1 MNVAPINTAKPRTIA
16 KDLTGVAPR
25 HEPDLERACVSEALL
40 SPTAAEDLY
49 SAGLRREHFWCNDY
63 ERVWGA
69 FERVMAAG
77 IVPDLYAIR
86 RELDQSN
93 ELVAI
98 GGLAFLARATDAPA
112 IGDLAKAV
120 ANMRAMAA
128 QRAIGEMAALLA
140 AESRLWLGDPNE
152 FAAIAKAT
160 VEGKLDETVGAS
172 GPSMVSMSDA
182 IERALKHIHDVHAG
196 KVEARGIP
204 IHAIPSL
211 SNLLGGLRL
220 RRVLTIGA
228 DTGGGKST
236 LALQLATSVAGT
248 RYNGE
253 VCGVLVVSGEMDDQ
267 EQALRALQCE
277 GGLTEAELFD
287 ANGRQ
292 LDAFG
297 LTTLQALD
305 TASSTLSAKP
315 LWYVT
320 GECSLEDIR
329 ACVRKANRAWK
340 GAAKVREIVV
350 DYLGIMRWPGSS
362 REPRHERIAAFTKG
376 LKKIAMD
383 EGCHITLLAQYNRVG
398 KHAKEATLS
407 DFDGSGAIEND
418 SDQILLVDRPNLRL
432 AEDDRITELADFARA
447 RVDKSRVSLVGAVA
461 LIWDGARY
469 RLLDASE
476 EHRARWHSGL
486 QALGKRIATR

>member
-1 MNVAPINTAKPRTIA
+1 MNVAPIGTAKPRVVA

-25 HEPDLERACVSEALL
+25 HEPELERGCIAEALL
-40 SPTAAEDLY
+40 APSAAEDLH
-49 SAGLRREHFWCNDY
+49 SAGLRREHFWCDDY
-63 ERVWGA
+63 GRVWGA

-77 IVPDLYAIR
+77 VVPDMHAIR
-86 RELDQSN
+86 RELDQSG
-93 ELVAI
+93 ELAAV
-98 GGLAFLARATDAPA
+98 GGVAFLAGAVGG
-112 IGDLAKAV
+112 IGLGDLPRAV
-120 ANMRAMAA
+120 ANMRALAA
-128 QRAIGEMAALLA
+128 QRSIGEMASLLA
-140 AESRLWLGDPNE
+140 AESRLWRGNPGE
-152 FAAIAKAT
+152 FASIAKAT
-160 VEGKLDETVGAS
+160 VEGKLDETIGAS
-172 GPSMVSMSDA
+172 GPSMVSMADA
-182 IERALKHIHDVHAG
+182 IERALKHVRDVHAG
-196 KVEARGIP
+196 KVEAKGIP

-248 RYNGE
+248 RYNGD
-253 VCGVLVVSGEMDDQ
+253 VCGVVVVSGEMDDQ

-287 ANGRQ
+287 ATGRQ

-297 LTTLQALD
+297 FTTLQALD
-305 TASSTLSAKP
+305 AASATLSAKP

-350 DYLGIMRWPGSS
+350 DYLGIMRWPGTS

-376 LKKIAMD
+376 LKRIAME
-383 EGCHITLLAQYNRVG
+383 EGSHITLLAQYNRVG
-398 KHAKEATLS
+398 KRSREASLA

-432 AEDDRITELADFARA
+432 AEDDRIPELADFARA
-447 RVDKSRVSLVGAVA
+447 RVDKSRVSHPGAVA

-469 RLLDASE
+469 RLLDASD
-476 EHRARWHSGL
+476 EHCARWHSGL
-486 QALGKRIATR
+486 QALGKRAATR